1 MMGSRVIDV
10 SSQPARAVPGTR
22 GLRAS
27 LWLAGS
33 IVLTVAAFLPAL
45 VVADSA
51 RPDFGWQANA
61 VFFAV
66 GGFSW
71 LLLAFAGAVVIARLL
86 SLGPIVD
93 ARAVAM
99 ALASLLAGTLLCLA
113 YGGWTGPFYGSSDPD
128 NLGIG
133 ILIPAAV
140 VLCATY
146 VALSAVTFRPASLA
160 SLVVGALAF
169 AMIVAIGVLN
179 LPGLW
184 DGLSLAGPF
193 VAAAGLG
200 LGAVLA
206 WAALDYRVRER

>member
-86 SLGPIVD
+86 SLGPVVD
-93 ARAVAM
+93 GRAVAM
-99 ALASLLAGTLLCLA
+99 AFASLLAGTLLCLA
-113 YGGWTGPFYGSSDPD
+113 YGAWTGASYGSSDPN

-133 ILIPAAV
+133 ILIPAAA
-140 VLCATY
+140 VLCALY
-146 VALSAVTFRPASLA
+146 AALSAVTLRPASLA
-160 SLVVGALAF
+160 SIVVGALAF
-169 AMIVAIGVLN
+169 AMIAVIGLLN
-179 LPGLW
+179 LPGLA
-184 DGLSLAGPF
+184 DGLSLGGLLMA
-193 VAAAGLG
+193 VAAIG

-206 WAALDYRVRER
+206 WATLDHRVRES